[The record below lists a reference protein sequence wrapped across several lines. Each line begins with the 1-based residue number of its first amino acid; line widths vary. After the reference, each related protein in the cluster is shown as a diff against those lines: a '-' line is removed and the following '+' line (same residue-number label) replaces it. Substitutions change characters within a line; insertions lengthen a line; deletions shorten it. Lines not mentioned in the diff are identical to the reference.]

1 MGVNVNGTNGGN
13 GLNTNPDSPSYGQR
27 NISYGLPTY
36 ADDYGQLDGSVF
48 WKISDNFT
56 VGLEGQNL
64 TDSTYKELQKQH
76 IGTMG
81 RAWFVTG
88 RRYTAQFRITF

>member
-13 GLNTNPDSPSYGQR
+13 GLNTNPDSPNYGQQL
-27 NISYGLPTY
+27 NFGLPTF

-48 WKISDNFT
+48 FKINDTFT
-56 VGLEGQNL
+56 FGIEAQNL

-88 RRYTAQFRITF
+88 RRYTAQFRVTF